1 MARIE
6 IDGQALAEA
15 YIDLIDTTISDNDVS
30 IYSFIKE
37 FSNADSDDHIY
48 ISQDEIFEFEKQLK
62 EYLDGWLNVDVGALE
77 RNYNNS

>member
-1 MARIE
+1 MERIE
-6 IDGQALAEA
+6 VDGQALAEA

-37 FSNADSDDHIY
+37 FTNADSYDHIY
-48 ISQDEIFEFEKQLK
+48 ISLYEIEQFEKQLK